1 MPPPRNIL
9 LVGFMASGKTEAGKS
24 LARLTGWPLVDT
36 DTEIVARAG
45 QPIDQIFQDAGEPC
59 FRALEAKVV
68 QTLCAGS
75 GRSIAAGGGAFV
87 DPENRGCMLESG
99 LVFCLSARPETIH
112 RRISGTSS
120 SKSESQEEPVR
131 PLLAGE
137 NPMAR
142 IRDLLDERAHHYA
155 QAHFIIETDDLTP
168 EQVAR
173 RILELC
179 GPGLEEIAISSE
191 HRR

>member
-9 LVGFMASGKTEAGKS
+9 LVGFMATGKTEAGKS
-24 LARLTGWPLVDT
+24 LAHLTGWPLVDT

-45 QPIDQIFQDAGEPC
+45 RSIDQIFQDSGEPY

-68 QTLCAGS
+68 QALCAGS
-75 GRSIAAGGGAFV
+75 GRIIAAGGGAFV
-87 DPENRGCMLESG
+87 DPDNRERMLECG

-112 RRISGTSS
+112 RRISGLPSS
-120 SKSESQEEPVR
+120 QSDDQEGPVR

-142 IRDLLDERAHHYA
+142 IRELLDQRAHHYA
-155 QAHFIIETDDLTP
+155 QAHFTIETDELSP

-179 GPGLEEIAISSE
+179 GPGLEEKVTSNGK
-191 HRR
+191 RR